1 MGSKEQ
7 GPGADVAPAL
17 IDRET
22 AAGILGC
29 SVRTVSKLAEEG
41 YIIRVSRGPGRKPLG
56 FNRESVERFARG
68 EAGKAVPHVGT

>member
-7 GPGADVAPAL
+7 GPVADVTAAL
-17 IDRET
+17 IDRKT
-22 AAGILGC
+22 AAAILGC

-68 EAGKAVPHVGT
+68 EAAQGVPRADA